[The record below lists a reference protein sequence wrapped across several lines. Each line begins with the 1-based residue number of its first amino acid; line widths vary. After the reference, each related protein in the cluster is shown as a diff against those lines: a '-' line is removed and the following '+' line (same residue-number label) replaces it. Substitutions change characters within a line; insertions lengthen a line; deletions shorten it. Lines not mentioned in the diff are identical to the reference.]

1 MHPKRALR
9 RSLMPDRRTDR
20 SGHHGMA
27 RRRNGRVEILS
38 FRLRRRSNDTVHQG
52 LGYSKTAGYSCR
64 LEARTERGPNEI
76 CFPFGNFLNG
86 IGLFAERHRLGP
98 LGRSSVAGTGL
109 GNALIT
115 AIDLDG
121 NRLAEASEFHV
132 VEVPQR
138 SREVGWQCDAWRS
151 RRFG

>member
-1 MHPKRALR
+1 MTLFTRDWDTRKLRAIAA
-9 RSLMPDRRTDR
+9 
-20 SGHHGMA
+20 G
-27 RRRNGRVEILS
+27 
-38 FRLRRRSNDTVHQG
+38 FR
-52 LGYSKTAGYSCR
+52 
-64 LEARTERGPNEI
+64 ARTERGPNEI
-76 CFPFGNFLNG
+76 CFPFGNFLSG

-138 SREVGWQCDAWRS
+138 SREDGWQRDAWRS